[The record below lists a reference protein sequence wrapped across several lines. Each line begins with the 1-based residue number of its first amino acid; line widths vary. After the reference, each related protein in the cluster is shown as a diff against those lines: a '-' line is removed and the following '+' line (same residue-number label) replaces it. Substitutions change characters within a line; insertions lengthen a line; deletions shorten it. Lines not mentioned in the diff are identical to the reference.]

1 MEKEEL
7 REHLTAR
14 DTWIRGLYILL
25 FAVIYSI
32 AGPVLA
38 AVVVFQFVARLITG
52 EVNERLLEFG
62 QQLSRYL
69 YDILRFFTFNSDEK
83 PYPFAPWNRSTNSDP
98 PAVSGETPGPARSP
112 AKKSAPKKPAA
123 AKKKSATPR
132 RAAPK
137 KSPIQSTDQAE
148 GDEPPALPPGDEPN
162 R

>member
-1 MEKEEL
+1 MQKEEL
-7 REHLTAR
+7 RAHLTTR

-32 AGPVLA
+32 AELVLA

-52 EVNERLLEFG
+52 DVNERLLEFG

-69 YDILRFFTFNSDEK
+69 YDMLRFFTFNSDEK
-83 PYPFAPWNRSTNSDP
+83 PYPFTPWNRSTDSDP
-98 PAVSGETPGPARSP
+98 SAVSGGTPGPVRSP

-132 RAAPK
+132 SAAPK
-137 KSPIQSTDQAE
+137 KTAPKSADRAE
-148 GDEPPALPPGDEPN
+148 EDRPHALPPDDKADG
-162 R
+162 